1 MLEQIISVIP
11 ANKIAEKNE
20 RKVTRVVIYV
30 RVSTSKKEQVRSFNN
45 QIDYFRNKIDKRE
58 DWRLVN
64 IYADEGTTGTN
75 TKNRSQFLQMIE
87 DAKKGEF
94 DLIITKS
101 ISRFARNTLDTIKY
115 TRLLKSL
122 NVGVYFEKDNLWTL
136 SDDGE
141 FILTVIA
148 AVAQEESRSISE
160 NTKWGMRKNMAKGK
174 GCLAFSSFL
183 GYDRGDDGGYLINE
197 EQAEIVKRIYNSF
210 LEGYTLKDITLL
222 LEKDEIR
229 TVKGKEKWD
238 TATVLSILQNEKYIG
253 DCLMQKYY
261 ILDPITKKLLKNN
274 GEIDRIYV
282 INHHKAIV
290 DNDTWEKV
298 QFRLIKAVNKTHA
311 SALLKRNFFM
321 GMLYCSACDRKCG
334 KMINTKVDYSGTNY
348 ETCSYVIHSCAS
360 NGTSPKIRE
369 KNLILLIYDSILE
382 YLVIKKKETK
392 SRKPIF
398 ENEYIQV
405 RTEEKIKISLLLIHK
420 LIDRIIVLPDTKLQ
434 INYYDGK
441 VECVNYADY
450 EYDERL
456 KQAKDFIYTQDEI

>member
-1 MLEQIISVIP
+1 MLEQIINIIP
-11 ANKIAEKNE
+11 ANKVEEKNE
-20 RKVTRVVIYV
+20 KKEVRVVIYV

-45 QIDYFRNKIDKRE
+45 QIDYFRKKIDKRE

-64 IYADEGTTGTN
+64 IYADEGTTGTS

-160 NTKWGMRKNMAKGK
+160 NTKWGMRRKMSKGI
-174 GCLAFSSFL
+174 GCVPFSNFW
-183 GYDRGDDGGYLINE
+183 GYDRGEDGGYLINE
-197 EQAEIVKRIYNSF
+197 KQAEIVKRIYNDF
-210 LEGYTLKDITLL
+210 LNGYTLKDITLL
-222 LEKDEIR
+222 LEKDDIK
-229 TVKGKEKWD
+229 TVKGKDKWD
-238 TATVLSILQNEKYIG
+238 TSTILSILQNEKYKG

-261 ILDPITKKLLKNN
+261 VLDPITKRLLKNN
-274 GEIDRIYV
+274 GEIDQIYV
-282 INHHKAIV
+282 INHHKAII

-298 QFRLIKAVNKTHA
+298 QFRLTKAASKTHA

-321 GMLYCSACDRKCG
+321 GMLYCSICDRRCS
-334 KMINTKVDYSGTNY
+334 KMMYTKVEHSGTNY
-348 ETCSYVIHSCAS
+348 ETCSYVKTTCEQK
-360 NGTSPKIRE
+360 GTSLKIKE
-369 KNLILLIYDSILE
+369 KILILIIYDSILE
-382 YLVIKKKETK
+382 YHGIKKEETK

-398 ENEYIQV
+398 ENKYIQV
-405 RTEEKIKISLLLIHK
+405 RTEEKIKISLLLIHR

-441 VECVNYADY
+441 VDVVNYADY